1 MARGDPESESEG
13 GGVEDELH
21 NGKIAVA
28 VEWHGGRPDGVRESR
43 GRRGF
48 RMGFV
53 GLSTKGKIV
62 DLEFEE
68 HFFDIQKMQ

>member
-1 MARGDPESESEG
+1 MAHGDPESESKG

-28 VEWHGGRPDGVRESR
+28 VEWHGGRPDGVR

-53 GLSTKGKIV
+53 GLSIKGNVV
-62 DLEFEE
+62 DLDFEE
-68 HFFDIQKMQ
+68 QFV